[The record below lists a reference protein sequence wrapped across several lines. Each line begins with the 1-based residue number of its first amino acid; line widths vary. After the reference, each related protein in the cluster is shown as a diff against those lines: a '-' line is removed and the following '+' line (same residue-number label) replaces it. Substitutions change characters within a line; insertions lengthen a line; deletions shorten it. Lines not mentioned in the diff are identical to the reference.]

1 MTNQFSPSGDFSL
14 QEKQY
19 KYAPR
24 LSTGTTRCIELLDFP
39 KGVEDLTNRDK
50 LKRSKLNDMFFSTQ
64 ELALLTGP
72 MSIYDSNQQSIK
84 VSKEIGEL
92 QKTKKVFIKGEFP
105 KEIKRNNYEKAINE
119 INEKFVLNW
128 PKIKELKNKDI
139 DVNLSFDSDPETS
152 DLEMIYTIYVMD
164 LNKTEVEIVWNKLR
178 KLFNE
183 IIDNIK
189 HNQPKYR
196 KKLEDLENLAVIHIE
211 W

>member
-1 MTNQFSPSGDFSL
+1 MLGKQHNYVSQSMKIAPLVNGSIDLHKNVELVKTQDDSGGKELNYKFFSNQNWV
-14 QEKQY
+14 
-19 KYAPR
+19 
-24 LSTGTTRCIELLDFP
+24 LLDGLFP
-39 KGVEDLTNRDK
+39 
-50 LKRSKLNDMFFSTQ
+50 
-64 ELALLTGP
+64 
-72 MSIYDSNQQSIK
+72 IYAHNQQSL
-84 VSKEIGEL
+84 KESNEINV
-92 QKTKKVFIKGEFP
+92 QKETKKVFIKGEFP